1 MHPLLHALFRIALG
15 AAAIG
20 LISLGVDIIR
30 RTRQMQRTGNVRN
43 LLGLRPWYNY
53 FITDER
59 MRQSAISAPQF
70 LGGGI
75 RNIGRHRGRPGIAP
89 RLDRPE
95 FGFINAGRLRQRR
108 NPLPYFLLFFAA
120 IGLLLLWA
128 SGALNRAAISS
139 RAEWAP

>member
-59 MRQSAISAPQF
+59 MRQSAISAHNF
-70 LGGGI
+70 LAAASAILAGI
-75 RNIGRHRGRPGIAP
+75 GAA
-89 RLDRPE
+89 LVL
-95 FGFINAGRLRQRR
+95 LRDLTGP
-108 NPLPYFLLFFAA
+108 N
-120 IGLLLLWA
+120 
-128 SGALNRAAISS
+128 SGS
-139 RAEWAP
+139 